1 VTRLVT
7 QTQLSIPVVV
17 VHGARPGPR
26 LWLSAALHGDELN
39 GTEIIRRVLRRVHAN
54 RLKGTLVAVPV
65 VNVLGFIDQSRYLP
79 DHRDLNRSFPGSERG
94 SLAAR
99 MAHLFLTE
107 VVGRCTHGIDLH
119 TGTNHRENLPQVR
132 GNLDDPEVRRCALAF
147 GAPLMVHGKT
157 IPGSLRDAA
166 GKLGI
171 ATLVYEAGEPMRF
184 NRPVI
189 ELGEQGV
196 LRVMQAL
203 GMLPGQRRRREVRSV
218 EIRRTVWVRAHQSGI
233 VDLNVRLGERVRKG
247 QALGVVRD
255 AFGETVGEVHAA
267 HKGLVIGISNNP
279 LLHRGEAVIHLAV

>member
-1 VTRLVT
+1 
-7 QTQLSIPVVV
+7 
-17 VHGARPGPR
+17 
-26 LWLSAALHGDELN
+26 
-39 GTEIIRRVLRRVHAN
+39 
-54 RLKGTLVAVPV
+54 
-65 VNVLGFIDQSRYLP
+65 
-79 DHRDLNRSFPGSERG
+79 
-94 SLAAR
+94 
-99 MAHLFLTE
+99 
-107 VVGRCTHGIDLH
+107 
-119 TGTNHRENLPQVR
+119 
-132 GNLDDPEVRRCALAF
+132 
-147 GAPLMVHGKT
+147 
-157 IPGSLRDAA
+157 
-166 GKLGI
+166 
-171 ATLVYEAGEPMRF
+171 MRF

-203 GMLPGQRRRREVRSV
+203 GMLPGPRRRRELRSV